1 VAITKAKIIG
11 GRFACQRELSGM
23 VGPAGVRPF
32 LNLSV
37 AECQERAFLAAGL
50 SLEAEPDPG
59 QARMLVRDDV
69 VITRDAVKAFAA
81 VAVDGDVF
89 WYPAGRAGDF
99 HRTVALGDEGP
110 WLVRLAAGGE
120 ATPAR
125 IAAAKPME
133 MDLGERMLTYPLSEA
148 HHGISAVELPI
159 CDKLVLP
166 TRHWVQLIWANLLG
180 LGPFLWRGLVGSSFI
195 EAGARIG
202 WAATKAKSIHPL
214 RIGAKLGRKGAG
226 CTIHPSA
233 VVEGCWLGEGVNIG
247 AGAVVRGTVLSA
259 GATVEDLALVE
270 FSVLAPGARVQRQAM
285 VKYSVLGVASAVGGL
300 MQLGVLDR
308 NAVLKRTGVLMD
320 MSFGQGVQ
328 IDVDGQRKGAPLGM
342 VGVCLGEGSIV
353 GAGVQIAAGRC
364 LPPGLTVVAG
374 GASTVVRVPADAT
387 GTMVVANGGLERL

>member
-1 VAITKAKIIG
+1 
-11 GRFACQRELSGM
+11 
-23 VGPAGVRPF
+23 
-32 LNLSV
+32 
-37 AECQERAFLAAGL
+37 
-50 SLEAEPDPG
+50 
-59 QARMLVRDDV
+59 
-69 VITRDAVKAFAA
+69 
-81 VAVDGDVF
+81 
-89 WYPAGRAGDF
+89 
-99 HRTVALGDEGP
+99 
-110 WLVRLAAGGE
+110 
-120 ATPAR
+120 
-125 IAAAKPME
+125 
-133 MDLGERMLTYPLSEA
+133 
-148 HHGISAVELPI
+148 
-159 CDKLVLP
+159 
-166 TRHWVQLIWANLLG
+166 
-180 LGPFLWRGLVGSSFI
+180 VGSSFI

-342 VGVCLGEGSIV
+342 VGVCLGEGSI
-353 GAGVQIAAGRC
+353 AGRC